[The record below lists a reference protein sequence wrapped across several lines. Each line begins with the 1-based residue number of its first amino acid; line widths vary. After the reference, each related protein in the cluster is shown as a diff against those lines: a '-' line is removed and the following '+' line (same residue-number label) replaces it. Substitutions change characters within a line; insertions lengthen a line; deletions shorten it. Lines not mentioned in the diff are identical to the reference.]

1 MADQG
6 PASMK
11 SSMAIQTM
19 ASSCAMN
26 IMQMEDALYDY
37 AESPLQNFQ
46 EAFFDAI
53 YRYEIDKVES
63 ILNETG
69 ALIDINV
76 QNTTHKTALFLA
88 LDTDHSVRQVGDM
101 VRLLLKHGAD
111 VNISSYCSAHCTF
124 EMPVVTAARQK
135 NYDMVELLL
144 EENSELEG
152 CGRSKDGKSALQWA
166 ATYGDIPMAK
176 LLYVNGAEVNW
187 IGPYFHSAL
196 HYAVLADEKD
206 MVKWL
211 LEHSAEITINGDG
224 RSPLH
229 IATVR
234 GNLPIVQ
241 HLIQYKCEINS
252 KDNYQFT
259 PLSLACLRGHLQIIQ
274 YMMDNAPPST
284 EFNVNDGLLRASDC
298 GHIDVLRYLLGKG
311 ADVNAVNTLGET
323 ALSIAARGQYYS
335 VCLLLESQAKIN
347 TVDRRG
353 YTPLQHAI
361 IREQKDIAT
370 NLIQHGAHL
379 YSLSETIESP
389 LQMCSNISNPMLMKC
404 MLDAGCDLTR
414 EGWFNVQV
422 IEEKLRDLDFKR
434 SMRFHRQVNIQ
445 KDIWMW
451 IMERI
456 TRPPSLYEAAR
467 ISARRQLVLANEG
480 RSIIPN
486 IKTLHLPA
494 RLKRYIMME
503 DLYCV

>member
-1 MADQG
+1 
-6 PASMK
+6 
-11 SSMAIQTM
+11 
-19 ASSCAMN
+19 
-26 IMQMEDALYDY
+26 MEDSLYDSY
-37 AESPLQNFQ
+37 SESPLQNFQ
-46 EAFFDAI
+46 DNFFDAI
-53 YRYEIDKVES
+53 YRYEIERVET

-69 ALIDINV
+69 ALIDINA
-76 QNTTHKTALFLA
+76 QNSTHKTALFLA
-88 LDTDHSVRQVGDM
+88 LDTDHSARQVGDM
-101 VRLLLKHGAD
+101 VKLLLKHGAD

-135 NYDMVELLL
+135 SYEMVELLL
-144 EENSELEG
+144 SESCELEG
-152 CGRSKDGKSALQWA
+152 SGRSREGKSALQWA
-166 ATYGDIPMAK
+166 ATYGDISMAK
-176 LLYVNGAEVNW
+176 LLYLHGADVNW
-187 IGPYFHSAL
+187 IGPYFNSAL

-211 LEHSAEITINGDG
+211 LKHNAEISINGDG

-234 GNLPIVQ
+234 GNLAIVQ
-241 HLIQYKCEINS
+241 HLIQHKCEINL

-259 PLSLACLRGHLQIIQ
+259 PFSLACLRGHLAIIQ
-274 YMMDNAPPST
+274 YMMENAPPST

-335 VCLLLESQAKIN
+335 VCLLLENNAKIN

-361 IREQKDIAT
+361 LREQKDIAT

-379 YSLSETIESP
+379 YSCCETIESP
-389 LQMCSNISNPMLMKC
+389 LQMCCNISNPMLIKC
-404 MLDAGCDLTR
+404 MLDAGCDLTK
-414 EGWFNVQV
+414 EVWFTAQV

-445 KDIWMW
+445 KDIWQW

-456 TRPPSLYEAAR
+456 TRPASLHESSR
-467 ISARRQLVLANEG
+467 ISARRQLALATDG
-480 RSIIPN
+480 RSIMSN
-486 IKTLHLPA
+486 IQSLHLPT

-503 DLYCV
+503 DLYCM